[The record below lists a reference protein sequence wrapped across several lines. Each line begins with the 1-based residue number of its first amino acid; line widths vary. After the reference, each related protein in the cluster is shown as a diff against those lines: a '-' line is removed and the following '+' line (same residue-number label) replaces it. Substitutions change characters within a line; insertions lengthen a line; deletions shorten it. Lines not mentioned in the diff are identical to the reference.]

1 MFMKKL
7 SNALPFILLVSLV
20 GLSFV
25 KPDIS
30 VSISIIGLAALTGY
44 KLYLD
49 SVKKPN
55 YEKIFAERLEE
66 INKSNKDRMD
76 NLEKEL
82 GKVKFK
88 GLDKT
93 TATKQFQTPA
103 GW

>member
-1 MFMKKL
+1 MKKL
-7 SNALPFILLVSLV
+7 SNALPLILLVSLV

-25 KPDIS
+25 KPSIS
-30 VSISIIGLAALTGY
+30 VSISIIGLCALWGY
-44 KLYLD
+44 NLYLD
-49 SVKKPN
+49 SVKKPD

-66 INKSNKDRMD
+66 INKTNKDRMD

-88 GLDKT
+88 DVSKSLSS
-93 TATKQFQTPA
+93 KQAQKIA

>member
-1 MFMKKL
+1 MKKL
-7 SNALPFILLVSLV
+7 SNALPLILLVSLV

-25 KPDIS
+25 KPSIS
-30 VSISIIGLAALTGY
+30 VSISIIGLCALWGY
-44 KLYLD
+44 NLYLD
-49 SVKKPN
+49 SVKKPD

-66 INKSNKDRMD
+66 INKTNKDRMD

-88 GLDKT
+88 DVSKSLSS
-93 TATKQFQTPA
+93 KQSQKIA

>member
-1 MFMKKL
+1 MKKL
-7 SNALPFILLVSLV
+7 SNALPLILLVSLV
-20 GLSFV
+20 GLSFA
-25 KPDIS
+25 KPSIS
-30 VSISIIGLAALTGY
+30 VSISIVGLAALWGY
-44 KLYLD
+44 NLYLD
-49 SVKKPN
+49 SIKKPD

-66 INKSNKDRMD
+66 INKVSKERID
-76 NLEKEL
+76 NLEKEI

>member
-1 MFMKKL
+1 MKKL